1 MPTSGF
7 PNLIHDL
14 DVARI
19 APVAAARFV
28 LTKIMASYQ
37 NLRKIFNKKN
47 QLPNYYAYVY
57 QVAS

>member
-1 MPTSGF
+1 MLTSDF
-7 PNLIHDL
+7 PNLIHDVN
-14 DVARI
+14 VARI

-28 LTKIMASYQ
+28 LTKIMVSYQ

-47 QLPNYYAYVY
+47 PLPNYLVYVY